1 MLSTLSKP
9 DLNKLGEM
17 VISPYFNKNK
27 DVTRLYELLYEA
39 FPDFPKDLIDR
50 NVVYPKIFEGDDLNE
65 QRLRYVMTDLTKLV
79 EQLFV
84 EKELHEDTLLTNQ
97 LLLSALQDHGLTK
110 LSPTVIEKS
119 RNILESYPF
128 HDQYR
133 FNHQFLLERDY
144 YEYVASKRNI
154 AVTEN
159 LEQILKN
166 LDYYFIV
173 NKLKFAAELINHT
186 NVMAGESDPFFLES
200 IEKYMQQTD
209 YLAEPAIEI
218 YYLILKTL
226 THPDEETHYFNL
238 KAKLAAN
245 LDKFP
250 QQELNDMYIFARN
263 YCAKRINSGDTK
275 YLSEIFDLYKTLI
288 ENQIIYINGYL
299 SQWDYKNIVSVGLR
313 LEEYE
318 WVHRFIEDYRS
329 QIKPEEREN
338 AYTYNL
344 AIYHYH
350 LGEYDKT
357 LELLRDVEFTDVYYH
372 LDCKSLLMKTYFELE
387 EFEPLH
393 SLMDAFYAYLRR
405 NKMISNYQRTSYS
418 NFLSFVKK
426 MIRYRYKGPEK
437 IKKLEESLEDIS
449 PIPNL
454 SWIQKK
460 LEMLKTK

>member
-1 MLSTLSKP
+1 
-9 DLNKLGEM
+9 
-17 VISPYFNKNK
+17 
-27 DVTRLYELLYEA
+27 
-39 FPDFPKDLIDR
+39 
-50 NVVYPKIFEGDDLNE
+50 
-65 QRLRYVMTDLTKLV
+65 MTDLTKLL
-79 EQLFV
+79 EQFMV
-84 EKELHEDTLLTNQ
+84 QKELDDDEFLKSH
-97 LLLSALQDHGLTK
+97 LLLNAFQNRSLTK
-110 LSPTVIEKS
+110 LSPPVLDKS
-119 RNILESYPF
+119 RDLLEKYPY

-133 FNHQFLLERDY
+133 FYHQFLIERDY
-144 YEYVASKRNI
+144 YEYVASKRNL

-173 NKLKFAAELINHT
+173 NKLKFASELINHT
-186 NVMAGESDPFFLES
+186 NVMAGESNPLFLES
-200 IEKYMQQTD
+200 IERYMQQTD
-209 YLAEPAIEI
+209 YLSEPAIDI

-226 THPDEETHYFNL
+226 SEPDDETHYFNL

-245 LDKFP
+245 LNRFP
-250 QQELNDMYIFARN
+250 QEELNDMYIFARN
-263 YCAKRINSGDTK
+263 YCAKRINSGDIK

-318 WVHRFIEDYRS
+318 WVHRFIEDYR
-329 QIKPEEREN
+329 QHIKPEERDN

-387 EFEPLH
+387 EFEALH

-437 IKKLEESLEDIS
+437 IAKLEESLTEIS

-454 SWIQKK
+454 SWIRKK
-460 LEMLKTK
+460 LDGLKEK